1 MQSIQME
8 NTLVL
13 DKCVIQSISNLDGY
27 PDDRLEPSLY
37 CTQIF
42 WIKLQGICSLAKAW
56 VALMSR
62 AWKGGSTS
70 RWRKIREAVLKRDG
84 CCQMCGQSE
93 GQMHIDHVIPK
104 RLGGGDEIWNLRQL
118 CAKVQFEQ
126 RWSFF

>member
-1 MQSIQME
+1 
-8 NTLVL
+8 
-13 DKCVIQSISNLDGY
+13 
-27 PDDRLEPSLY
+27 
-37 CTQIF
+37 
-42 WIKLQGICSLAKAW
+42 
-56 VALMSR
+56 MSR

-118 CAKVQFEQ
+118 CHSSCIVQTTHALLILHL
-126 RWSFF
+126 S

>member
-1 MQSIQME
+1 
-8 NTLVL
+8 
-13 DKCVIQSISNLDGY
+13 
-27 PDDRLEPSLY
+27 
-37 CTQIF
+37 
-42 WIKLQGICSLAKAW
+42 
-56 VALMSR
+56 MSR

-118 CAKVQFEQ
+118 CAKCNLSKGGRFFEADGTPG
-126 RWSFF
+126 RLDIGFFAGNSSTNPLTAQ